1 MQMAKLSLKTAA
13 SAGMPGTLD
22 ALFGTGIAKETG
34 EVTDV
39 PLDKIDQHPKQSR
52 WSMNEDELNWLASNI
67 EQVGI
72 LEPVHLMPKS
82 EGRYLLLAGHRRC
95 EAAKR
100 VKMEKVPAIIH
111 PYNEQRADI
120 IFNATNLG
128 QRQEL
133 RPSEKAFAYTDLE
146 KACADGRKSS
156 SAIAELTGDNVRA
169 IQRYKRLTLL
179 HELLLQ
185 HVDCKDIP
193 VFAGEALSYL
203 SNEEQAAL
211 CNLLGAKERWK
222 VSLAQAQALKD
233 ASAEAEGDLNEDD
246 IKNIL
251 CPQTAN
257 AKQIKVSISEF
268 ANYFPAGMD
277 SANMIESIRAVLDE
291 YMKTHQTMPYMS
303 REIEDG

>member
-1 MQMAKLSLKTAA
+1 MAKLNLKTAA
-13 SAGMPGTLD
+13 SMGMTDALD
-22 ALFGTGIAKETG
+22 ALFGTSIAKEAN
-34 EVTDV
+34 EVADV
-39 PLDKIDQHPKQSR
+39 SLDKIDQHPKQSR

-72 LEPVHLMPKS
+72 LEPVHLMPKA

-100 VKMEKVPAIIH
+100 IKMTKVPAIIH

-146 KACADGRKSS
+146 KACANGRKSS

-203 SNEEQAAL
+203 SNEEQTAL
-211 CNLLGAKERWK
+211 CNLLGERGRWK
-222 VSLAQAQALKD
+222 LSLTQAQALKE
-233 ASAEAEGDLNEDD
+233 ASAEAEGDLSEDD

-251 CPQTAN
+251 CPQKAN
-257 AKQIKVSISEF
+257 TKHIKISISEF
-268 ANYFPAGMD
+268 ANYFPEGMD

-291 YMKTHQTMPYMS
+291 YMKTHQAMPYMS
-303 REIEDG
+303 KQ

>member
-1 MQMAKLSLKTAA
+1 MAKLNLKTAA
-13 SAGMPGTLD
+13 SMGMTDALD
-22 ALFGTGIAKETG
+22 ALFGTSIAKEAN
-34 EVTDV
+34 EVADV
-39 PLDKIDQHPKQSR
+39 SLDKIDQHPKQSR

-72 LEPVHLMPKS
+72 LEPVHLMPKA

-100 VKMEKVPAIIH
+100 IKMTKVPAIIH

-146 KACADGRKSS
+146 KACANGRKSS

-203 SNEEQAAL
+203 SNEEQTAL
-211 CNLLGAKERWK
+211 CNLLGERGRWK
-222 VSLAQAQALKD
+222 LSLTQAQALKE
-233 ASAEAEGDLNEDD
+233 ASAEAEGDLSEDD
-246 IKNIL
+246 IKKIL
-251 CPQTAN
+251 CPQKAN
-257 AKQIKVSISEF
+257 TKHIKISISEF
-268 ANYFPAGMD
+268 ANYFPEGMD

-291 YMKTHQTMPYMS
+291 YMKTHQAMPYMS
-303 REIEDG
+303 KQ